1 MNLLRPLLLLLC
13 ILPVAARAVEILQWQ
28 RLPLAVPLYVDQ
40 ERVIF
45 VDQNVRVGLPRSL
58 QGKLRIQT
66 SNGAV
71 YLRASEAIEP
81 TRLQL
86 QNVSTGELILM
97 DIAATPAP
105 NGAELE
111 PVKIVRAESP
121 ASPDK
126 SVAEPEPPVPPRQTP
141 IPVVLTRYAAQSLY
155 APLRTVEPL
164 PGVSQVR
171 VNPTLDLTTL
181 LSALPVRTSTLGAW
195 QLEDFW
201 VMAVQLRNMSSSRLT
216 LDPRELQGNFIAATF
231 QHYTLE
237 QQGKPADTTVVYLV
251 TRGHDLGESL
261 LPNLSDIDA
270 ASNLPLA
277 REVANEK

>member
-1 MNLLRPLLLLLC
+1 MNLLRPLSLLLC

-28 RLPLAVPLYVDQ
+28 RLPLAVPLHVDQ

-66 SNGAV
+66 SNGAI
-71 YLRASEAIEP
+71 YLRASETIEP

-201 VMAVQLRNMSSSRLT
+201 VTAVQLRNMSSSRLT
-216 LDPRELQGNFIAATF
+216 LDPRELQGNFIATTF
-231 QHYTLE
+231 QHHTLE

-251 TRGHDLGESL
+251 TRGHGLGDSL

>member
-1 MNLLRPLLLLLC
+1 MNLLRPLSLLLC

-28 RLPLAVPLYVDQ
+28 RLPLAVPLHVDQ

-66 SNGAV
+66 SNGAI
-71 YLRASEAIEP
+71 YLRASETIEP

-201 VMAVQLRNMSSSRLT
+201 VTAVQLRNMSSSRLT
-216 LDPRELQGNFIAATF
+216 LDPRELQGNFIATTF
-231 QHYTLE
+231 QHHTLE

-251 TRGHDLGESL
+251 TRGHGLGESL

-277 REVANEK
+277 RGVANEK

>member
-58 QGKLRIQT
+58 QDKLRIQT
-66 SNGAV
+66 SNGAI
-71 YLRASEAIEP
+71 YLRASETIEP

-86 QNVSTGELILM
+86 QNVSTGELILI

-171 VNPTLDLTTL
+171 VNPTLDLTAL
-181 LSALPVRTSTLGAW
+181 LPAMPVRASTIGAW

-201 VMAVQLRNMSSSRLT
+201 VTAVQLRNMSSSRLT

-237 QQGKPADTTVVYLV
+237 QKGKPADTTVVYLV
-251 TRGHDLGESL
+251 TRGHGLGESL

>member
-155 APLRTVEPL
+155 APLRTVEAL

-181 LSALPVRTSTLGAW
+181 LAALPVRASALGAW

-201 VMAVQLRNMSSSRLT
+201 VTAVQLRNMSSSRLT

-231 QHYTLE
+231 QHHTLE

-251 TRGHDLGESL
+251 TRGHGLGESL

>member
-13 ILPVAARAVEILQWQ
+13 TLPVAARAVEILQWQ

-171 VNPTLDLTTL
+171 VNPTLDLTAL
-181 LSALPVRTSTLGAW
+181 LPAMPVRASTIGAW

-201 VMAVQLRNMSSSRLT
+201 VTAVQLRNMSSSRLT

-231 QHYTLE
+231 QHHTLE

-251 TRGHDLGESL
+251 TRGHGLGESL